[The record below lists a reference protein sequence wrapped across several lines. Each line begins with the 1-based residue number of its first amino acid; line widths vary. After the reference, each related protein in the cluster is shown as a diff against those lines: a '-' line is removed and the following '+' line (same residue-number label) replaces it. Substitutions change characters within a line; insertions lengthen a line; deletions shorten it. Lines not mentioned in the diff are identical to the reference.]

1 MMKKILLY
9 ELKRETLKENKLFY
23 KKAIDTI
30 HGDNYDYF
38 SFQFNYLKNKL
49 IILILNFL
57 LLSLEL
63 FSFSCR
69 KMLLIYKIGNLKT
82 TCVINAQ

>member
-38 SFQFNYLKNKL
+38 SFQFNYLKN
-49 IILILNFL
+49 
-57 LLSLEL
+57 
-63 FSFSCR
+63 
-69 KMLLIYKIGNLKT
+69 NLYYSYLT
-82 TCVINAQ
+82 FYF